1 MTAELTL
8 KDLKNAAKMV
18 CKNESNPKRY
28 FYMSN
33 TNRELIE
40 KILEPQGI
48 AKIENVDGKEFFWG
62 MEVIMLPEMPSD
74 VYYISDIKPDPII
87 ENRT

>member
-1 MTAELTL
+1 MAKITL
-8 KDLKNAAKMV
+8 KDIKKTVKMLG
-18 CKNESNPKRY
+18 KYESNPKRY

-62 MEVIMLPEMPSD
+62 MEVVMLPETPND

>member
-1 MTAELTL
+1 MAEITL
-8 KDLKNAAKMV
+8 KDIKKAVKMLD
-18 CKNESNPKRY
+18 KYKSNQKRY
-28 FYMSN
+28 FYMSPV
-33 TNRELIE
+33 NREYIE

-62 MEVIMLPEMPSD
+62 MEVIMLPEIPSD